1 MISIETSQQPPV
13 PAPGNPKRE
22 APDEP
27 VPIDE
32 PGPGQS
38 EPERPP
44 PEQVAG

>member
-1 MISIETSQQPPV
+1 MVSIATNQQPPV

-22 APDEP
+22 DPGEP

-38 EPERPP
+38 EPEPP
-44 PEQVAG
+44 PLEQVAG